1 MVYTYTLKQVIKT
14 AYPPP
19 KTHSST
25 RQLDVGDTIEASD
38 GNWYHVIS
46 VQHKNNQAQ
55 LNVGPDGMDA
65 EEAKLLAKQHGLI
78 D

>member
-1 MVYTYTLKQVIKT
+1 MVYTYTLKQVLRT

-25 RQLDVGDTIEASD
+25 KPLSVGDTIEASD
-38 GNWYHVIS
+38 GNWYHVVS
-46 VQHKNNQAQ
+46 VQSKNDQVQ

-65 EEAKLLAKQHGLI
+65 EEAELLAQQHGLI
-78 D
+78 G